1 MSEARAIAALLDG
14 LVDFAGLFPPA
25 AMPMPSAVAAYARY
39 FTGPDRAKLGRFVVP
54 VVRLGELAAAVDA
67 LPAGSAPGAH
77 VSTPHAP
84 DPHAPASDAPWRLSV
99 LAGADDAA
107 TLAAFDAAYSG
118 RLMIDTVEAKAESVA
133 DVERL
138 GAALG
143 RRYCLYV
150 EIPVQHDPAPLLAA
164 IGEQGFRAKVRT
176 GGVVAEA
183 FPAAADVLRFLAAC
197 ADARVPFKATA
208 GLHHPLR
215 GEFALTYA
223 PESARG
229 TMFGFLNVF
238 LAAVLLH
245 AGAPRDELV
254 ALLEERD
261 PRAIAADDA
270 SIRWRTL
277 AVTTAQIAAAR
288 ARFAGSFGSC
298 SFEEPVREL
307 STLQLA

>member
-1 MSEARAIAALLDG
+1 MSEARAVAALLDG

-25 AMPMPSAVAAYARY
+25 AQPMPAAVAAYARY
-39 FTGPDRAKLGRFVVP
+39 VNGPERAKLGRFVVP
-54 VVRLGELAAAVDA
+54 VARLGELVSVVDA
-67 LPAGSAPGAH
+67 LPGGSAPG
-77 VSTPHAP
+77 SN
-84 DPHAPASDAPWRLSV
+84 APWRLSV
-99 LAGADDAA
+99 LAVANDAA
-107 TLAAFDAAYSG
+107 TLAAFDAEHGG
-118 RLMIDTVEAKAESVA
+118 RLVIDTVEAKAASVA
-133 DVERL
+133 EVGQL

-143 RRYCLYV
+143 RRYFVYV
-150 EIPVQHDPAPLLAA
+150 EIPAQDDPAPLVAA
-164 IGEQGFRAKVRT
+164 IKAEGFRAKIRT

-183 FPAAADVLRFLAAC
+183 FPAPADVLRFLAAC

-223 PESARG
+223 ADSSSG

-245 AGAPRDELV
+245 AGAPRGDLV

-261 PRAIAADDA
+261 PRSIAADDA
-270 SIRWRTL
+270 RIRWRGLT
-277 AVTTAQIAAAR
+277 VTTAQIAAAR
-288 ARFAGSFGSC
+288 ATFAGSFGSC

-307 STLQLA
+307 STLPLA

>member
-1 MSEARAIAALLDG
+1 MTEARAVAALLDG

-25 AMPMPSAVAAYARY
+25 AMPMPSAVGAFARY
-39 FTGPDRAKLGRFVVP
+39 VAGPDRAKLGRFVVP
-54 VVRLGELAAAVDA
+54 VARLGELVTAVDA
-67 LPAGSAPGAH
+67 LPTESAPG
-77 VSTPHAP
+77 SN
-84 DPHAPASDAPWRLSV
+84 SPWRLSV
-99 LAGADDAA
+99 LAGAADAA
-107 TLAAFDAAYSG
+107 TLTAFDATHGG
-118 RLMIDTVEAKAESVA
+118 RLVIDTVEAKAESVA

-143 RRYCLYV
+143 RRYFLYV
-150 EIPVQHDPAPLLAA
+150 EVPVQHDPVALVAA
-164 IGEQGFRAKVRT
+164 IRVQGFRAKVRT

-183 FPAAADVLRFLAAC
+183 FPAAADLLRFLAAC

-223 PESARG
+223 ADSARG
-229 TMFGFLNVF
+229 TMFGFLNLF
-238 LAAVLLH
+238 LVAVLLH
-245 AGAPRDELV
+245 TGAPRGDLV

-261 PRAIAADDA
+261 PNTIAVDDA

-288 ARFAGSFGSC
+288 ATFVGSFGSC
-298 SFEEPVREL
+298 SFDEPVREL

>member
-1 MSEARAIAALLDG
+1 MSEARAVAALLDG

-25 AMPMPSAVAAYARY
+25 AMPMPSAVNAYARY
-39 FTGPDRAKLGRFVVP
+39 VAGPDRAKLGRFVVP
-54 VVRLGELAAAVDA
+54 VARLGELVTAVDA
-67 LPAGSAPGAH
+67 LPTASAPG
-77 VSTPHAP
+77 SN
-84 DPHAPASDAPWRLSV
+84 SPWRLSV
-99 LAGADDAA
+99 LAGASDAA
-107 TLAAFDAAYSG
+107 TLTAFDAAHGG
-118 RLMIDTVEAKAESVA
+118 RLVIDTVEAKAESVA

-138 GAALG
+138 GEALG
-143 RRYCLYV
+143 RRYFLYV
-150 EIPVQHDPAPLLAA
+150 EIPVQHDPAPLVAA
-164 IGEQGFRAKVRT
+164 IGAQGFRAKVRT

-238 LAAVLLH
+238 LVAVLLH
-245 AGAPRDELV
+245 TGAPRRDLV

-261 PRAIAADDA
+261 PRTIAVDDV

-288 ARFAGSFGSC
+288 ANFVGSFGSC

>member
-1 MSEARAIAALLDG
+1 MSELRAVAALLDG

-25 AMPMPSAVAAYARY
+25 AMPMRDAVPAYARY
-39 FTGPDRAKLGRFVVP
+39 VAGPAKAKLGRFVIP
-54 VVRLGELAAAVDA
+54 VGRLEELVVAVDA
-67 LPAGSAPGAH
+67 LPLEHAPG
-77 VSTPHAP
+77 SN
-84 DPHAPASDAPWRLSV
+84 APWRLSV
-99 LAGADDAA
+99 LAGAADAA
-107 TLAAFDAAYSG
+107 TLTAFDAAHGG
-118 RLMIDTVEAKAESVA
+118 RLVIDTVEAKAGTVT

-143 RRYCLYV
+143 RRYFLYV
-150 EIPVQHDPAPLLAA
+150 EIPSHEDPTLLVAA
-164 IGEQGFRAKVRT
+164 IKAQGFRAKIRT

-183 FPAAADVLRFLAAC
+183 FPAAADILRFLAAC

-223 PESARG
+223 ADSARG

-238 LAAVLLH
+238 LTAVLLH
-245 AGAPRDELV
+245 AGAPRADLV
-254 ALLEERD
+254 SLLEERD
-261 PRAIAADDA
+261 PRAIVADDA
-270 SIRWRTL
+270 SIRWRGL

-288 ARFAGSFGSC
+288 ASFVGSFGSC
-298 SFEEPVREL
+298 SFEDPVREL